1 MSLSIQSFGYT
12 HTQESATTVWTIN
25 HNLGREVIVD
35 VAVDFQGAREKILP
49 KSIIVVN
56 ENTLRVTFSNPFT
69 GTARV
74 V

>member
-1 MSLSIQSFGYT
+1 MSLSIQSYGYT
-12 HTQESATTVWTIN
+12 HTQESAATVWTVN

-35 VAVDFQGAREKILP
+35 VVVEFQGVKEKILP

-56 ENTLRVTFSNPFT
+56 NNTLRVTFSNPFT